1 MGGGFLLKGAVGDNR
16 EGGPAEGMQRGTGAG
31 VGPGSDRQATP

>member
-16 EGGPAEGMQRGTGAG
+16 EGGPAEGMQRDTGAG